1 MAARSSA
8 ALARQAPS
16 LGAGGL
22 AQLLLA
28 HRFHHLARG
37 AFEARFRA
45 LAALGRERGARG
57 DLLLLR
63 SGRREILL
71 ATDLRSPFESGICAK
86 KNVHGPEGSGGI
98 ALARRAP
105 IVPAPRSPAR
115 SCARLAPGSRRA
127 GAARTWHWRA
137 KSRRRPR
144 R

>member
-37 AFEARFRA
+37 ALEARLRA

-86 KNVHGPEGSGGI
+86 TCHSRVWPGNPS
-98 ALARRAP
+98 ASQNFLNSWAR
-105 IVPAPRSPAR
+105 
-115 SCARLAPGSRRA
+115 
-127 GAARTWHWRA
+127 GAI
-137 KSRRRPR
+137 P
-144 R
+144 